1 MRVIDQYKWN
11 RTKNIAALVLLLTG
25 IACAGGL
32 ETTDPS
38 APIPSTEGFVIS
50 MTLLA
55 LLTYNIMKKGT
66 TK

>member
-32 ETTDPS
+32 ETTDAS
-38 APIPSTEGFVIS
+38 EPIPSVEGFIIS

-55 LLTYNIMKKGT
+55 LLTYNIMKKGNI
-66 TK
+66 K

>member
-1 MRVIDQYKWN
+1 MRVIDQHKWN

-55 LLTYNIMKKGT
+55 LLTYNIMKKGN

>member
-32 ETTDPS
+32 ETTDAS
-38 APIPSTEGFVIS
+38 APIPSVEGFVIS

-55 LLTYNIMKKGT
+55 LLTYNIMKKGNI
-66 TK
+66 K